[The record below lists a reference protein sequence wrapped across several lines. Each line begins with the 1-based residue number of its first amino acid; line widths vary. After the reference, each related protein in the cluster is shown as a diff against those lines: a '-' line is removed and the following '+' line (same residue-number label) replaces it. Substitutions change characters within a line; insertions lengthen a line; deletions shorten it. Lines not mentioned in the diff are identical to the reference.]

1 MTITFDALLDDRLEQ
16 VTLDSTSE
24 HIFTLFSL
32 HKPPDKQ
39 NLGYISRTAHT
50 LPILIRLHASL
61 ISELASKS
69 GQQPSNLEHHT
80 SLLLSKK
87 RRRAYRHKQLC
98 IPSEAISVEF
108 EIHQSLELLN
118 SQQENSTTGAVLW
131 QITPLFAE
139 WLLTPGT
146 VFHNLLFGERENG
159 SGLDVIEIGAGTS
172 GILACALSLPL
183 FAHYENDSK
192 IGSYIATDQ
201 SHILRTLKK
210 NVGSNMPVIQQ
221 MAAHLMH
228 RTKATPYNSVTL
240 DAHDKNSQD
249 DPGEWKG
256 HYNVRRMAKQDL
268 HAHHARGSHS
278 SESEKSGPRIEVLEL
293 DWEHAKTDI
302 KDIHDC
308 LWTSQD
314 EAIVGKKDFD
324 IVVACDTVYNDF
336 LIAPFVNTLK
346 LLAGEN
352 THILLGMQLRSHDVQ
367 EAFLRSAQSNNLD
380 VWHVFPEHLSERMQF
395 GFAVYYLRRSYDCRK

>member
-1 MTITFDALLDDRLEQ
+1 MTVTFDALLDDRLEQ
-16 VTLDSTSE
+16 LTLDDTEE
-24 HIFTLFSL
+24 HIFTVFSQ
-32 HKPPDKQ
+32 HKPPDNQ

-50 LPILIRLHASL
+50 LPILIRVHASL
-61 ISELASKS
+61 IGELASKS
-69 GQQPSNLEHHT
+69 VQYPTTQEHHT
-80 SLLLSKK
+80 SLLITKK
-87 RRRAYRHKQLC
+87 HRRAYRHKQLS
-98 IPSEAISVEF
+98 IPSEGVSVEF
-108 EIHQSLELLN
+108 ESHQSLELLN

-146 VFHNLLFGERENG
+146 VFHNLFFGERESG
-159 SGLDVIEIGAGTS
+159 SLDVIEIGAGTS

-192 IGSYIATDQ
+192 TGSYIATDQ
-201 SHILRTLKK
+201 SHILRMLKK
-210 NVGSNMPVIQQ
+210 NMGTNIPAIQQ
-221 MAAHLMH
+221 MAAALLH
-228 RTKATPYNSVTL
+228 RANATPYNSVTI
-240 DAHDKNSQD
+240 DAYDKNSQD
-249 DPGEWKG
+249 ETGEWKG
-256 HYNVRRMAKQDL
+256 HCNVRRKAKRNL
-268 HAHHARGSHS
+268 HAHQLRGSRC
-278 SESEKSGPRIEVLEL
+278 SESERSGPRIEVLEL

-302 KDIHDC
+302 KDIHDF

-314 EAIVGKKDFD
+314 EAIVAKKEFD

-367 EAFLRSAQSNNLD
+367 EAFLREAQSNSLD
-380 VWHVFPEHLSERMQF
+380 VWHVLPEHLSERMQS
-395 GFAVYYLRRSYDCRK
+395 GFAVYYLRRS